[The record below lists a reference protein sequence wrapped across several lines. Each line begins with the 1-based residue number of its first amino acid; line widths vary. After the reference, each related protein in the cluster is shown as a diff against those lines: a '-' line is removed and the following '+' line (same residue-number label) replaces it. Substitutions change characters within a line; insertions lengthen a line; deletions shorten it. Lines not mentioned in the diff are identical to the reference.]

1 MYPYASYMK
10 SPQSRMLQAQMEV
23 MKFMNPC
30 QYQALM
36 GEFEGKDRE
45 ACVARLREIARDK
58 GVDLDK
64 LASQYG
70 ISL

>member
-1 MYPYASYMK
+1 MYPYSSYMS
-10 SPQSRMLQAQMEV
+10 SPQMVMLQAQMEA

-30 QYQALM
+30 QFKALV

-45 ACVARLREIARDK
+45 SCVARLREIANDR
-58 GVDLDK
+58 GIDLDK

-70 ISL
+70 IRL